1 QPGNKLGGRHRG
13 AKDKISAA
21 YLNDLL
27 KSYLEPRIGSPG
39 YVEPED
45 DSAGLAAIRK
55 VRDNHPD
62 KYLQQL
68 AAVLPKDI
76 DITTN
81 HFEGISYDELNVI
94 IERIRVEISAKA
106 AGGGEGADGER
117 GQTQLLQALPQTEGL
132 PRSGRKGS

>member
-1 QPGNKLGGRHRG
+1 
-13 AKDKISAA
+13 
-21 YLNDLL
+21 LNDLL
-27 KSYLEPRIGSPG
+27 KSYLEPRIGSPS

-81 HFEGISYDELNVI
+81 HFEGISYDELNVL
-94 IERIRVEISAKA
+94 IERIQVEIRREAI
-106 AGGGEGADGER
+106 GGGENADGER
-117 GQTQLLQALPQTEGL
+117 GQVELLQALPPAEGVPPQQSPRTPL
-132 PRSGRKGS
+132 PRRKPAR